1 MIEYENLKKS
11 NQKFFLEYEKSF
23 SKILKSGWYILGK
36 QVQKF
41 EENFSKYLNIKN
53 CVGVANGLDALTIA
67 IQSLNLPKESE
78 ILVPSNTYVATVL
91 AIINNGHKPVLVE
104 PKLDTYNIDPKEIEK
119 KITSKTKAILIVHL
133 YGKPCEMDEILRIC
147 KKNHLFLLEDC
158 AQSHGATYKNQ
169 MTGTFGDFGCFSF
182 YPTKNLGAI
191 GDAGALVC
199 HNDEFYQKV
208 KKIRNYGSGK
218 KYYNEEIGCNSR
230 LDEIQAGFLN
240 IKLKFLDKFT
250 SHKRKLANIY
260 LENLNNKFILP
271 KVEKNYF
278 DVYHIFNIRHE
289 KRDQLKE
296 FLLKKDIKTEIHYPI
311 PPHKQEALKS
321 FFKGEKFP
329 IAEEIHKTTL
339 SLPIAYFHTEND
351 IMKVCKV
358 MNKF

>member
-11 NQKFFLEYEKSF
+11 NKKFFQEYQKSF
-23 SKILKSGWYILGK
+23 EKILKSGWYILGK

-67 IQSLNLPKESE
+67 VQSLNLPKESE
-78 ILVPSNTYVATVL
+78 ILVPSNTYIATVL

-119 KITSKTKAILIVHL
+119 KITSKTKALLIVHL
-133 YGKPCEMDEILRIC
+133 YGKPCEMGEILKIC
-147 KKNHLFLLEDC
+147 KKNKLFLIEDC
-158 AQSHGATYKNQ
+158 AQSHGAKYKNR

-199 HNDEFYQKV
+199 HNDKFCQKV

-218 KYYNEEIGCNSR
+218 KYYNEEMGCNSR

-240 IKLKFLDKFT
+240 IKLKFLDKLT
-250 SHKRKLANIY
+250 SHKRKLAQIY
-260 LENLNNKFILP
+260 LENLKDDFIKP
-271 KVEKNYF
+271 VVEKDFF

-289 KRDQLKE
+289 KRDELKE
-296 FLLKKDIKTEIHYPI
+296 FLLKKGVKTEIHYPI
-311 PPHKQEALKS
+311 PPHKQKALKS
-321 FFKGEKFP
+321 FFKGQKFLLAEK
-329 IAEEIHKTTL
+329 IHKTTL
-339 SLPIAYFHTEND
+339 SLPIAYFHTEDD

>member
-218 KYYNEEIGCNSR
+218 KYYNEEMGCNSR

-289 KRDQLKE
+289 KRDELKE
-296 FLLKKDIKTEIHYPI
+296 FLLKKGIKTEIHYPI

-339 SLPIAYFHTEND
+339 SLPIAYFHNEND
-351 IMKVCKV
+351 IIKVCKTI
-358 MNKF
+358 NQF